1 MKRRVCERDPSHIE
15 EQECTI
21 EGHDHVYGD
30 WVVTTPATCEEEGV
44 MTRYCNIC
52 LEPDPQTQTIPA
64 HGHDYKLTAMT
75 PATCT
80 EDGSKTYTCS
90 HDASHTYSETIPKTG
105 HNYGEWIVTTPATTS
120 APGVETR
127 YCANDPTHT
136 ETRPIPQL
144 PNTTTVTINV
154 NIFNHSGYGT
164 EYYRSNYSTKI
175 DTYTIGSVLDITWT
189 YSNPHSAPSAWY
201 KLNATRATSGN
212 YYTISG
218 ARNNVTPDVP
228 KQDGLVS
235 TYNFRTTVTK
245 NLVIDICL
253 DNSWIDNL
261 PNVSVVSTEPNRAS
275 FAPRTLMKAGS
286 SLRASRNG
294 AAVLTQEQ
302 LATLLASYKTPEQV
316 W

>member
-15 EQECTI
+15 EQEYTI

-90 HDASHTYSETIPKTG
+90 HDA
-105 HNYGEWIVTTPATTS
+105 
-120 APGVETR
+120 
-127 YCANDPTHT
+127 
-136 ETRPIPQL
+136 
-144 PNTTTVTINV
+144 
-154 NIFNHSGYGT
+154 
-164 EYYRSNYSTKI
+164 
-175 DTYTIGSVLDITWT
+175 
-189 YSNPHSAPSAWY
+189 
-201 KLNATRATSGN
+201 
-212 YYTISG
+212 
-218 ARNNVTPDVP
+218 
-228 KQDGLVS
+228 GLVS

-245 NLVIDICL
+245 DLVIDICL

>member
-1 MKRRVCERDPSHIE
+1 
-15 EQECTI
+15 
-21 EGHDHVYGD
+21 
-30 WVVTTPATCEEEGV
+30 
-44 MTRYCNIC
+44 
-52 LEPDPQTQTIPA
+52 
-64 HGHDYKLTAMT
+64 MT

-90 HDASHTYSETIPKTG
+90 HDA
-105 HNYGEWIVTTPATTS
+105 
-120 APGVETR
+120 
-127 YCANDPTHT
+127 
-136 ETRPIPQL
+136 
-144 PNTTTVTINV
+144 
-154 NIFNHSGYGT
+154 
-164 EYYRSNYSTKI
+164 
-175 DTYTIGSVLDITWT
+175 
-189 YSNPHSAPSAWY
+189 
-201 KLNATRATSGN
+201 
-212 YYTISG
+212 
-218 ARNNVTPDVP
+218 
-228 KQDGLVS
+228 GLVS

-275 FAPRTLMKAGS
+275 FAPRILMKAGS